1 MENTIETIN
10 NIVNEDT
17 VNIAAEAVEAI
28 PAKAINLRKLGKVGG
43 VVGAVVA
50 IGVGTVALVR
60 HAKRKQQLKTE
71 QENAAETGVD
81 NVQVAKDDFEEET
94 EISADEK

>member
-1 MENTIETIN
+1 METIETIN

-28 PAKAINLRKLGKVGG
+28 PVKSINWSKLGKAGA
-43 VVGAVVA
+43 VVGAVA
-50 IGVGTVALVR
+50 IAGAGIYAGIR
-60 HAKRKQQLKTE
+60 HVKRKKQLKAE
-71 QENAAETGVD
+71 QEKAAATGVD

-94 EISADEK
+94 ENSADEK